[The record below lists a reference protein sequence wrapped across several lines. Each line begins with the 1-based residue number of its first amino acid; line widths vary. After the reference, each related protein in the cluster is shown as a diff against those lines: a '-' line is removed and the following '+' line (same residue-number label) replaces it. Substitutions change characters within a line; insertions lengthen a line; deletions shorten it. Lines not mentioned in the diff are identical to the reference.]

1 MAFGKC
7 GSARVLLECLQ
18 LQFGWEEKMEDY
30 SKYLSFENF
39 ENIVYA
45 LIILVLG
52 RIIVGILTRVI
63 RRLMVR
69 NKIEETLTKFVVSLT
84 KVALLTFVVIAAI
97 RQLGVETNSFVAI
110 IGAAGLAVGF
120 ALQGTLA
127 NFAAGVM
134 LIIFKPFKA
143 GDFIEGG
150 GSAGTVDAVQIFNT
164 ILKSPDNRKIIIP
177 NSKLTGDN
185 IINYSAM
192 EQRRIDL
199 VFGIGYDD
207 DIKKAKATLEK
218 ILSEDERV
226 LKDPAPTVA
235 VLELGDS
242 SINFVVRPW
251 VKTSDYWAVYFDVT
265 EKVKL
270 TFDNEGISI
279 PFPQRDIHLYE
290 EKAS

>member
-1 MAFGKC
+1 LRYAQPKY
-7 GSARVLLECLQ
+7 Q
-18 LQFGWEEKMEDY
+18 WEEKMEEYMDMEKVWNTVQT
-30 SKYLSFENF
+30 SGF
-39 ENIVYA
+39 NIIAAVVI
-45 LIILVLG
+45 LIVGRILVG
-52 RIIVGILTRVI
+52 IIAGVI
-63 RRLMVR
+63 QRQMVKR
-69 NKIEETLTKFVVSLT
+69 KAEDTLTKFLVSLT
-84 KVALLTFVVIAAI
+84 RIGLMTFVVIAAI

-134 LIIFKPFKA
+134 LIIFKPFKV
-143 GDFIEGG
+143 GDYVEGG
-150 GSAGTVDAVQIFNT
+150 GSAGSVDAVQIFNT
-164 ILKSPDNRKIIIP
+164 ILKTPDNKKVIIP

-185 IINYSAM
+185 ITNYSAM
-192 EQRRIDL
+192 EQRRIDM

-207 DIKKAKATLEK
+207 DIKKAKATLER
-218 ILSEDERV
+218 IVGEDARI

-235 VLELGDS
+235 VSELGDS

-251 VKTSDYWAVYFDVT
+251 VKTADYWAVYFDVT

-270 TFDNEGISI
+270 TFDAEGISI
-279 PFPQRDIHLYE
+279 PFPQRDIHMYQE

>member
-1 MAFGKC
+1 
-7 GSARVLLECLQ
+7 
-18 LQFGWEEKMEDY
+18 MENY
-30 SKYLSFENF
+30 TKYINL
-39 ENIVYA
+39 ENIVFA
-45 LIILVLG
+45 VIILIVG
-52 RIIVGILTRVI
+52 RILVGIVTRVI

-69 NKIEETLTKFVVSLT
+69 NKVEETLTKFVVSLT
-84 KVALLTFVVIAAI
+84 KVALMTFVAIAAI
-97 RQLGVETNSFVAI
+97 RKLGVDTNSFVAI

-127 NFAAGVM
+127 NFASGVM

-150 GSAGTVDAVQIFNT
+150 GSTGTVDAVQIFNT
-164 ILKSPDNRKIIIP
+164 ILKTPDNKKVIVP

-185 IINYSAM
+185 ITNYSAM
-192 EQRRIDL
+192 EQRRIDM

-207 DIKKAKATLEK
+207 DIKKAKATLER
-218 ILSEDERV
+218 IISEDERI
-226 LKDPAPTVA
+226 LKDPAPTIA
-235 VLELGDS
+235 VSELADS

-251 VKTSDYWAVYFDVT
+251 VNTSDYWGVCFDVT

-270 TFDNEGISI
+270 TFDAEGISI
-279 PFPQRDIHLYE
+279 PFPQRDIHLYQ

>member
-1 MAFGKC
+1 
-7 GSARVLLECLQ
+7 
-18 LQFGWEEKMEDY
+18 MEDY
-30 SKYLSFENF
+30 SKYLRFENF

-45 LIILVLG
+45 LIILVVG
-52 RIIVGILTRVI
+52 RIIVGILTRVV

-84 KVALLTFVVIAAI
+84 KIALLTFVVIAAI

-134 LIIFKPFKA
+134 IIIFKPFKA

-164 ILKSPDNRKIIIP
+164 ILRSPDNKKIIIP
-177 NSKLTGDN
+177 NNKLTGEN

-207 DIKKAKATLEK
+207 DIKKAKATLVK
-218 ILSEDERV
+218 IVSEDGRI

-235 VLELGDS
+235 VSELGDS

-270 TFDNEGISI
+270 TFDNERISI
-279 PFPQRDIHLYE
+279 PFPQRDIHLYQ
-290 EKAS
+290 EKAG